1 MHGKSQCGDNWG
13 KIMAQHACESYDN
26 QKIKLCEDVGYKLIR
41 IKELDWV
48 NDNINTKNFIK
59 NLINEVKV

>member
-1 MHGKSQCGDNWG
+1 MTAKEIW
-13 KIMAQHACESYDN
+13 EYDK

-59 NLINEVKV
+59 